1 MVVRKFLL
9 PFFLHL
15 TYGILPALFA
25 DSFSC
30 ISNTLASLISLLD
43 GVSSARLCQAIRA
56 RGKSEPILIA
66 GLDELSHELP
76 VLLQADD
83 LVLLLGA
90 GDIGRVGDSLCQ
102 ETAG

>member
-30 ISNTLASLISLLD
+30 ISNTLASLISLLV
-43 GVSSARLCQAIRA
+43 GERFSS
-56 RGKSEPILIA
+56 S
-66 GLDELSHELP
+66 
-76 VLLQADD
+76 
-83 LVLLLGA
+83 LLLNY
-90 GDIGRVGDSLCQ
+90 V
-102 ETAG
+102 